1 MIFFF
6 SPIWLLSGVHHRHRH
21 EKFSDPPGWRQRN
34 RKIMWARESLLLPLR
49 RRRLQL
55 LGIAWS
61 SKTTTPTTIT
71 TMTSFAKILLEYY
84 YPSCHLFSIKR
95 DLLYKY
101 HRPIMIIM
109 YDEDDNENYI
119 LHFDRLNIFL
129 LYSCWFVPFLRHK
142 EEAKASEWTNGM
154 RAKLIK
160 DPKKIKKII
169 YICIYRRNFCLV
181 FKII

>member
-1 MIFFF
+1 M
-6 SPIWLLSGVHHRHRH
+6 
-21 EKFSDPPGWRQRN
+21 QYY
-34 RKIMWARESLLLPLR
+34 
-49 RRRLQL
+49 
-55 LGIAWS
+55 
-61 SKTTTPTTIT
+61 
-71 TMTSFAKILLEYY
+71 YY

-109 YDEDDNENYI
+109 YNDNENYI

-142 EEAKASEWTNGM
+142 EEAKAPEWTNGM
-154 RAKLIK
+154 RVKLIK

-169 YICIYRRNFCLV
+169 YIYICMYRRNFCLV
-181 FKII
+181 FKIIEFIISVFVVLVILCICLHINNIFPSFFQSFDEYVNVRATKKKKGREF